1 MSVFFCSFAYFCAWL
16 LSAWCEGGERRS
28 LVGFLSS
35 LELRS
40 KMQVRDGDGACLTR
54 PSLAGC
60 QLCCIMDDLDWER
73 EGRPK
78 SDEVFRFLEI
88 QNRSSS

>member
-1 MSVFFCSFAYFCAWL
+1 MGSRVDRAGTGARGGRGGVIGGGDVCFFCSFAYFCAWL

-60 QLCCIMDDLDWER
+60 QLCCIMDDLD
-73 EGRPK
+73 
-78 SDEVFRFLEI
+78 
-88 QNRSSS
+88 